1 MNRQELQ
8 QNLISCMI
16 DDMDIQTLTTIVNDY
31 LEEDLDKIS
40 DEELLKEVE
49 EFYPHLIEEW

>member
-8 QNLISCMI
+8 QNFISCMI
-16 DDMDIQTLTTIVNDY
+16 DDMDLQTLTNIVNDY
-31 LEEDLDKIS
+31 LEEDLDKLD

-49 EFYPHLIEEW
+49 EFYPNLIAG

>member
-16 DDMDIQTLTTIVNDY
+16 DDMDMQTLTTIVNEY
-31 LEEDLDKIS
+31 LEEDLNKIT

-49 EFYPHLIEEW
+49 EFYPHLIEE

>member
-1 MNRQELQ
+1 
-8 QNLISCMI
+8 MI
-16 DDMDIQTLTTIVNDY
+16 DDMDMKTLTNIVNDY

-49 EFYPHLIEEW
+49 EFYPHLIEE

>member
-16 DDMDIQTLTTIVNDY
+16 DDMDMKTLTNIVNDY

-49 EFYPHLIEEW
+49 EFYPHLIEE

>member
-49 EFYPHLIEEW
+49 EFYPHLIEE

>member
-16 DDMDIQTLTTIVNDY
+16 DDMDIQTLTTIVNEY
-31 LEEDLDKIS
+31 LEEDLNKIT

-49 EFYPHLIEEW
+49 EFYPHLIEE

>member
-8 QNLISCMI
+8 QNFISCMI
-16 DDMDIQTLTTIVNDY
+16 DDMDLQTLTNIVNDY
-31 LEEDLDKIS
+31 LEEDLDKLD

-49 EFYPHLIEEW
+49 EFHPNLIAG